1 MEIVKVN
8 KQDFQKV
15 LLEARAKETE
25 MGILKYVYS
34 IKFINKNLNI
44 ILTTSE
50 V

>member
-15 LLEARAKETE
+15 LLEAGAKETE
-25 MGILKYVYS
+25 MDILKYVYS
-34 IKFINKNLNI
+34 IKFIYKNLNI